1 MKIAIENFQKIT
13 SFCTAK
19 EMDVILFLASMQNQY
34 GEVVGITYQQVC
46 EEVGICK
53 SYFIKRCIS

>member
-34 GEVVGITYQQVC
+34 GEVVGITYQQV
-46 EEVGICK
+46 
-53 SYFIKRCIS
+53 